1 MIESRERHMNKA
13 GTEIWLAFLEVRLQN
28 DLEILLY
35 QQERLVAQI
44 NGLWVIVISPFF
56 TRGFYIIN
64 SVVKSCNKNHFEYF
78 L

>member
-1 MIESRERHMNKA
+1 MVEAIQHTLVQSIKLQRNMIESRERHMNKA

-44 NGLWVIVISPFF
+44 NGL
-56 TRGFYIIN
+56 
-64 SVVKSCNKNHFEYF
+64 
-78 L
+78 